1 MSVCGSV
8 GRSTSLVQTQISRQ
22 LLDGLLQTFTV
33 PRELISCFSSSATMR
48 LTYRFL
54 SKTSPDCLPW
64 AIWYRDSCRPPAWSV
79 WTHPKQDICG
89 PKKNKNNELKDI
101 KMLNRAE
108 GNCRLCLKIQFKQLL
123 CQVLSINPAVY
134 ETVCRQEQ
142 ALVIKTDQ
150 SKYQSSYKC
159 KWMRSLSERCMCNET
174 ATSQMFSGADRL
186 SLDYLLDTS
195 TDYLNDGQL
204 CSTSCPIWASLQSEI
219 IEYLL
224 LVK

>member
-1 MSVCGSV
+1 MVQRFMS
-8 GRSTSLVQTQISRQ
+8 
-22 LLDGLLQTFTV
+22 
-33 PRELISCFSSSATMR
+33 PSSMKCMNR
-48 LTYRFL
+48 P
-54 SKTSPDCLPW
+54 KTGHLW
-64 AIWYRDSCRPPAWSV
+64 A
-79 WTHPKQDICG
+79 
-89 PKKNKNNELKDI
+89 KKNKNNDLKDI

-159 KWMRSLSERCMCNET
+159 KWMRSLSERCTCNET
-174 ATSQMFSGADRL
+174 ATSQMFSGADCL